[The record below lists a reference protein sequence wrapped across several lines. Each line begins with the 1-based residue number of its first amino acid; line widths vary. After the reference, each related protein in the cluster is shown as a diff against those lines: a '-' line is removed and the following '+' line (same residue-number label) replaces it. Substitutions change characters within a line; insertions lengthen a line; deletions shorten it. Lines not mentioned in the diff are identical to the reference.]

1 MGADRSATVEATDRL
16 LTHLAANGSRVITVD
31 AWS

>member
-1 MGADRSATVEATDRL
+1 VQATDRL
-16 LTHLAANGSRVITVD
+16 LTQLIASGSRVITVD